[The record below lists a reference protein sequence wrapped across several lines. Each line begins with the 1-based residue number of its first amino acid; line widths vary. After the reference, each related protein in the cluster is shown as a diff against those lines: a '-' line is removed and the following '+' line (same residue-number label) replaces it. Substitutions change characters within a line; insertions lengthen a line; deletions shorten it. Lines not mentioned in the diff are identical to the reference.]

1 MPAPNFTYMFAICG
15 PRTCHAAMLSSCL
28 YHCIPHGYQF
38 QVLAADAPGKDV
50 AHGPRAWVRVTHV
63 GDSTKPL
70 APAWPSPAAEA
81 PGEQTRRWADLS
93 ASSPFCKSVFQINE

>member
-70 APAWPSPAAEA
+70 APAWPSSAAEA
-81 PGEQTRRWADLS
+81 PESRPGDGQTFLHLPLFANLS
-93 ASSPFCKSVFQINE
+93 FK